1 MIDLQPKRI
10 AVDVNTSESGTR
22 HHVPSDLAIAD
33 RVGPNGR
40 DRPAAVVKNKAA
52 YFDTIRICVYRG
64 KI

>member
-33 RVGPNGR
+33 RVVQMHNG
-40 DRPAAVVKNKAA
+40 
-52 YFDTIRICVYRG
+52 TIRASNAHDGGLIVE
-64 KI
+64 IVLPLT